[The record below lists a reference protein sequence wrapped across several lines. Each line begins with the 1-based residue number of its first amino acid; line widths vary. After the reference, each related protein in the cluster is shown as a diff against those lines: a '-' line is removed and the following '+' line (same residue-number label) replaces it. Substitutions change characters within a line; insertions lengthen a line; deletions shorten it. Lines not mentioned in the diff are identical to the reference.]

1 MKTITKLWALLVVLT
16 IASPLGIILP
26 AFFKAGAAWGE
37 WNPEEIKEMLGYIP
51 AGLQRLCS
59 VWDSLM
65 TDYSFRGLE
74 GGNLFVSS
82 LAYLFSGMIGVG
94 LVAGAVFLMAKL
106 LIKRR

>member
-1 MKTITKLWALLVVLT
+1 
-16 IASPLGIILP
+16 
-26 AFFKAGAAWGE
+26 
-37 WNPEEIKEMLGYIP
+37 
-51 AGLQRLCS
+51 
-59 VWDSLM
+59 M